1 MKLIDLLRSQSQR
14 IVKVGYEFR
23 HYASRS
29 LNRLG
34 NVKEVMIPRGL
45 EVPGLVMYEGGSE
58 KEMREG

>member
-23 HYASRS
+23 RYASSS

-34 NVKEVMIPRGL
+34 NVKEVMIPRGM
-45 EVPGLVMYEGGSE
+45 EVLGLVMYAGASE